1 LSRIKLLENVPDK
14 RFAYRIVDNR
24 KISHPVWRI
33 MKKTNRRTFL
43 RLAASLAVL
52 TGRSRSSRLWA
63 AAPTGSSP
71 VKAWRTSE
79 QERFQSI
86 AMPAWQP
93 SSGTSPACIRLDP
106 AQRYQQILGFGAALT
121 DASCYLLEQA
131 GGERRR
137 SLLDDCFGAQG
148 LRLSVA
154 RTCIGSSDY
163 SVDAYSFDDTSTP
176 DPDLK
181 HFSIDHD
188 RKYILPCLREARQL
202 NPGLFLFSSPWSPPA
217 WMKAGNSLLGG
228 SMRKS
233 CFDSYAQYFVKFLE
247 GYRAEGIKI
256 DAVTIQNE
264 VDTDQDGRMPQALW
278 GQEYEVDFVKDHLGP
293 ALAQA
298 SPETRIWIIDH
309 NYNLWGRAV
318 DELSDPAVYK
328 YVDGI
333 AWHGY
338 YGSPEA
344 MTRVHEMFPEKNAY
358 WTEGGP
364 DLTAPDYA
372 TDWAKW
378 SSTFAGILRNWARC
392 IVSWNLV
399 LDENGKPNIGPFS
412 CGGLVTLNSKTH
424 EITRSGQYWAL
435 AHYSKVIQR
444 GGHVMGSWGDL
455 PGIDHLAVENPDGSR
470 VLVLTN
476 KGTERRVQCTLGS
489 QSLEIGLAANS
500 VTSLLW

>member
-1 LSRIKLLENVPDK
+1 LGIHLD
-14 RFAYRIVDNR
+14 
-24 KISHPVWRI
+24 
-33 MKKTNRRTFL
+33 TNQCY
-43 RLAASLAVL
+43 
-52 TGRSRSSRLWA
+52 
-63 AAPTGSSP
+63 
-71 VKAWRTSE
+71 
-79 QERFQSI
+79 QE
-86 AMPAWQP
+86 
-93 SSGTSPACIRLDP
+93 
-106 AQRYQQILGFGAALT
+106 ILGFGAALT

-131 GGERRR
+131 GAERRR
-137 SLLDDCFGAQG
+137 SLLNDCFGPEG

-163 SVDAYSFDDTSTP
+163 SLTPYSYDDTPTP

-181 HFSIDHD
+181 HFTIEHD
-188 RKYILPCLREARQL
+188 RKYILPCLREVRQL
-202 NPGLFLFSSPWSPPA
+202 NPGLFFFSSPWSPPG

-233 CFDSYAQYFVKFLE
+233 CFAAYAQYFVKFLE
-247 GYRAEGIKI
+247 GYKAEGITI

-278 GQEYEVDFVKDHLGP
+278 GQEYEAAFVKDHLGP

-338 YGSPEA
+338 FGSPEA
-344 MTRVHEMFPEKNAY
+344 MARVHQMFPEKNAY

-364 DLTAPDYA
+364 DISAPDYA
-372 TDWAKW
+372 TDWTKW
-378 SSTFAGILRNWARC
+378 SSTFAGILRNWAKC

-399 LDENGKPNIGPFS
+399 LDESGKPNIGPFS
-412 CGGLVTLNSKTH
+412 CGGLVTLNSRTH
-424 EITRSGQYWAL
+424 EIVRSGQYWAL

-444 GGHVMGSWGDL
+444 GGRVFGSWGDL
-455 PGIDHLAVENPDGSR
+455 PGVDHLAVENPDGTR
-470 VLVLTN
+470 ALVLTN
-476 KGTERRVQCTLGS
+476 KGTERRIQCTLAS
-489 QSLEIGLAANS
+489 QSLNIDLPANS
-500 VTSLLW
+500 ITSLLW

>member
-1 LSRIKLLENVPDK
+1 
-14 RFAYRIVDNR
+14 
-24 KISHPVWRI
+24 
-33 MKKTNRRTFL
+33 MTKTNRRTFL
-43 RLAASLAVL
+43 RLAASTAVL
-52 TGRSRSSRLWA
+52 TAGSRSPRLWA
-63 AAPTGSSP
+63 AGRSP
-71 VKAWRTSE
+71 VQAWRTSE

-86 AMPAWQP
+86 GVPSWQP

-106 AQRYQQILGFGAALT
+106 GKRYQEILGFGAALT

-131 GGERRR
+131 GAERRR
-137 SLLDDCFGAQG
+137 SLLEDCFGPQG

-163 SVDAYSFDDTSTP
+163 SLNAYSYDDTSTP

-181 HFSIDHD
+181 QFSIEHD
-188 RKYILPCLREARQL
+188 RRYILPCLREVQQV
-202 NPGLFLFSSPWSPPA
+202 NPGLFFFSSPWSPPA

-233 CFDSYAQYFVKFLE
+233 CFSSYAQYFVKFLE
-247 GYRAEGIKI
+247 GYRGEGIKI
-256 DAVTIQNE
+256 NAVTVQNE

-278 GQEYEVDFVKDHLGP
+278 GQEYEEGFVKDHLGP

-298 SPETRIWIIDH
+298 APETRIWIIDH

-318 DELSDPAVYK
+318 DELSDPGVYK

-338 YGSPEA
+338 VGSPDA
-344 MTRVHEMFPEKNAY
+344 MTRVHDMFPEKNAY

-364 DLTAPDYA
+364 DITAPDYA
-372 TDWAKW
+372 TDWTKW
-378 SSTFAGILRNWARC
+378 SSTFAGILRNWAKC

-399 LDENGKPNIGPFS
+399 LDENGKPDIGPFS
-412 CGGLVTLNSKTH
+412 CGGLVTLNSKTQ
-424 EITRSGQYWAL
+424 EIARSGQYWAL
-435 AHYSKVIQR
+435 AHYSKVIQK
-444 GGHVMGSWGDL
+444 GGRVLGSWGDL
-455 PGIDHLAVENPDGSR
+455 PGVDHLAVENPDGSR
-470 VLVLTN
+470 ALVLTN
-476 KGTERRVQCTLGS
+476 KGTERRVQCTLES
-489 QSLEIGLAANS
+489 QTLELGLPANS